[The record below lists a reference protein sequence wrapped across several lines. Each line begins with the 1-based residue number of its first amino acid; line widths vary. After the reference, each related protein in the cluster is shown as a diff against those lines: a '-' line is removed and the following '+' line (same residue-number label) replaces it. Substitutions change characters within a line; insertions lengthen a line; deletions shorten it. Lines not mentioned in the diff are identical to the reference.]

1 MARMA
6 RMAILVPRK
15 EGGGSESADG
25 QDARMARMAILVPP
39 GPTGRSLKVTLG
51 WQDGTLE
58 REDGSGW
65 IRMARMAHPGP

>member
-1 MARMA
+1 MA

-39 GPTGRSLKVTLG
+39 GPTGRSL
-51 WQDGTLE
+51 
-58 REDGSGW
+58 R
-65 IRMARMAHPGP
+65 